1 MREIR
6 TDLTIPAPPAAV
18 WAVLTDFPS
27 YAKWNHF
34 IVSLEGEAAKNATLT
49 QVVLMKDG
57 KRMTFRPK
65 VLVCQENRELRWLGC
80 FIFAAIFAGEHFF
93 ELEASH
99 SGRETKFIH
108 GEIFTGLIP
117 EYIQQ
122 TEAYENL
129 EASFHQMNR
138 ELRDEVMKR
147 GFAEV
152 PDDVPTSGRT
162 RLGAIL
168 R

>member
-18 WAVLTDFPS
+18 WAVLTDFAS
-27 YAKWNHF
+27 FAKWNSF

-57 KRMTFRPK
+57 KKMTFRPK
-65 VLVCQENRELRWLGC
+65 VLVCQENKELRWLGC

-99 SGRETKFIH
+99 NGRETRFIH
-108 GEIFTGLIP
+108 GEIFTGLVP
-117 EYIQQ
+117 EYFQQ
-122 TEAYENL
+122 TEVYDEL
-129 EASFHQMNR
+129 ESSFHKMNR
-138 ELRDEVMKR
+138 ELRDEVLKR
-147 GFAEV
+147 GFADAPV
-152 PDDVPTSGRT
+152 DDTPKTGT